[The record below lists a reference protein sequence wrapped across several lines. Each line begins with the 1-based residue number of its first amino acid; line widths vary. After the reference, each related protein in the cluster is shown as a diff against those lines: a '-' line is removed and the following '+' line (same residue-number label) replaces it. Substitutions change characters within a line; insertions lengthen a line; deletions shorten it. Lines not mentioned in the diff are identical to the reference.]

1 MRAKVQP
8 TIKTKT
14 TTITTGAVSRW
25 AMLAAVGAVLSGC
38 SSMPNFSNIPNPINA
53 MSDFS
58 GKVGNFLPT
67 WGSDT
72 KKVAAT
78 PVTDPVALVRQGDI
92 QRDGGDLDAAVHSYT
107 KAVASN
113 PTSLTA
119 TLRLAQTLIAQKRY
133 DEGYAAYKAA
143 QNLAPQD
150 PEIAFRIGELE
161 LTHGQTA
168 AALDQFKLAL
178 ATRKDDPKLYNAT
191 GVAYATLGQ
200 HELALQ
206 NYKQGL
212 AINPD
217 YPALRNNY
225 GLLQL
230 ATGDLN
236 DAVVTFEK
244 LVQTAPSDRYR
255 INLAMVL
262 TALGRTDDAQK
273 TAKGLM
279 DEAELKTALSAY
291 YHPAVAPIAAATPA
305 PTGGKTA
312 TKGKKVAVK
321 TPTPTPAPQIE
332 PTVTAAASVPPSVH
346 FGDAGSDRGPT
357 LWTAATTQPTATGK
371 PIAVLT
377 PAPSEPPAA
386 PSLTPSPTPAPALAL
401 APPPAPTR
409 KTHVIA
415 TQESVEPTPALP
427 VVSLQHDETGN

>member
-14 TTITTGAVSRW
+14 TIITTGAVSRW
-25 AMLAAVGAVLSGC
+25 AMLAALGAVLSGC

-53 MSDFS
+53 MSDLS
-58 GKVGNFLPT
+58 GKVGSFLPT
-67 WGSDT
+67 WST
-72 KKVAAT
+72 EPKKAAVT
-78 PVTDPVALVRQGDI
+78 PVTDTAALVHQGDI
-92 QRDGGDLDAAVHSYT
+92 QRDGGDLDAASRSYT

-113 PTSLTA
+113 PTALTA

-150 PEIAFRIGELE
+150 PEIAFRLGELE
-161 LTHGQTA
+161 LTRGQTA

-178 ATRKDDPKLYNAT
+178 ATRKDDPKLYNAM
-191 GVAYATLGQ
+191 GVAYATQGQ
-200 HELALQ
+200 YESALQ

-255 INLAMVL
+255 INLALVY
-262 TALGRTDDAQK
+262 TALGRNDDAQK

-291 YHPAVAPIAAATPA
+291 YHPAAAPIAAATPA
-305 PTGGKTA
+305 PASGKAA
-312 TKGKKVAVK
+312 TKGKKVAAK
-321 TPTPTPAPQIE
+321 TPTPAPAPQAE
-332 PTVTAAASVPPSVH
+332 PTVITAATVSPGVH
-346 FGDAGSDRGPT
+346 FGDAGSNRGPT
-357 LWTAATTQPTATGK
+357 LWTAATATEPTATGK
-371 PIAVLT
+371 PIAVLQA
-377 PAPSEPPAA
+377 APSEPVA
-386 PSLTPSPTPAPALAL
+386 TPAPAPA
-401 APPPAPTR
+401 PAPTPAR
-409 KTHVIA
+409 KA
-415 TQESVEPTPALP
+415 TVAAIQASVESTPALP